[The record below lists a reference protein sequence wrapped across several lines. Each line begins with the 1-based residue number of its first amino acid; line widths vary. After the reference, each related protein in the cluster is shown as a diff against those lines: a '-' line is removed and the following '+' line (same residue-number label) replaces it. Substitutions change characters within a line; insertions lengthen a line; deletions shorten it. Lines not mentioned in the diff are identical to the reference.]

1 MNLNIF
7 LNNLSN
13 KSQAL
18 IKFFFNS
25 KWTIPIIIIIIILY
39 FIWVGMK
46 KDPKEENSIE
56 LEKKQ

>member
-18 IKFFFNS
+18 VRFFFNS
-25 KWTIPIIIIIIILY
+25 KWTIPIIIILIILY

-46 KDPKEENSIE
+46 KDSKEEIIE
-56 LEKKQ
+56 RREE